1 MRVFMTDINDLSI
14 LYLKN
19 LQYFNKNYSNI
30 LYKLSLV
37 KENQSY
43 ELIVDERDFFN
54 IESIETQQKLL
65 QENPLLLAKEQVAN
79 ALRELPNPEKIVFIG
94 SLLGFGIE
102 EMLARTNPQVILII
116 EPNIE
121 IFKLSCFLVDYEAL
135 CKNKVAIFS
144 IADDE
149 SSLENRILEFIYTLH
164 QKNGHL
170 SFLTSIE
177 QYSKILTKVEKTYT
191 QNVFLTPEAM
201 QTKKITIKKTFNF
214 NAAYKKAK
222 NEQNKGEMRKALETF
237 HEIIFHE
244 CIVENSETEKKELVL
259 STYLTLGII
268 SYNIYRN
275 NADAY
280 MYFGKCI
287 YTPTGKKD
295 IFEDAFYNYALI
307 SQTASELHGKTL
319 TILEEYFKTPSQNVS
334 LISLY
339 AEFLYGTNQLQKAR
353 EFLEPYKEL
362 LIKEH
367 KIVALLEPILPI
379 YHSQEAIDSAR
390 KRHAEEIEALI
401 RLNVK
406 IPEQKLSVYQTFYLA
421 YHNRNNKDLLSRL
434 SDFYRQATPSLNYVA
449 KHCKNYRFSG
459 KKIKIG
465 FISAFLIPNHPI
477 LKFAKNIIDSFEKD
491 SLYDVKI
498 YTLSKK
504 TSEVFHKNVHFLGGS
519 LQEMRK
525 TIAKDE
531 LDILLYTDIGM
542 NPVIYLLAHARLA
555 HIQGLFGGHPVT
567 SGIST
572 IDCFF
577 SNKNLETQNAQEYY
591 TEELLL
597 FENLAGHY
605 DKPNIPE
612 IFSTKEELGLDG
624 TKHNYIIPSKLQK
637 IHPECDWLLS
647 DILKKDEKAVFIFF
661 KDASENMWD
670 GAVKE
675 RLIKL
680 LHEEHIQ
687 FMPWAKSEVFLSYM
701 HHADAVLEPVNFG
714 FGTTAI
720 EAFSVGTPIV
730 TYPKELIY
738 SRATYWYYK
747 QMGID
752 DFYAKNA
759 MEYVDIA
766 IKLAI
771 DANYKESIRSKILKQ
786 NSVLYKNNGA
796 YDELDNFFKNK
807 LGLNT

>member
-1 MRVFMTDINDLSI
+1 MTDIDDLSI

-19 LQYFNKNYSNI
+19 LQFFKKNYVDI
-30 LYKLSLV
+30 LYKLSIV
-37 KENQSY
+37 KENQLY
-43 ELIVDERDFFN
+43 DLIVDERGFFN
-54 IESIETQQKLL
+54 IESIKTKQTLL

-79 ALRELPNPEKIVFIG
+79 ALKEQPNPEKIIFIG

-121 IFKLSCFLVDYEAL
+121 IFKLSCFLVDYETL

-149 SSLENRILEFIYTLH
+149 FSLENRVLEFIYTLH
-164 QKNGHL
+164 QKNEHL
-170 SFLTSIE
+170 SFLTSIT

-191 QNVFLTPEAM
+191 QNVFLTPEAI
-201 QTKKITIKKTFNF
+201 QTKKTTLKKTFNF
-214 NAAYKKAK
+214 NAAYMKAK
-222 NEQNKGEMRKALETF
+222 DKQNKGEIRKALETF

-259 STYLTLGII
+259 SAYLALGII
-268 SYNIYRN
+268 SYNTYRN
-275 NADAY
+275 NANAY

-287 YTPTGKKD
+287 YTKGAKKD
-295 IFEDAFYNYALI
+295 LFEDAFYNYALI
-307 SQTASELHGKTL
+307 SQTASKLHGKTL
-319 TILEEYFKTPSQNVS
+319 TILKEYFQTPSQNVS

-339 AEFLYGTNQLQKAR
+339 AEFLYGTIQIQKAH

-367 KIVALLEPILPI
+367 KIVALLEPVLPV

-390 KRHAEEIEALI
+390 ERLADEIEELI
-401 RLNVK
+401 KLDIR
-406 IPEQKLSVYQTFYLA
+406 IPEQKLSVYQTFLLA
-421 YHNRNNKDLLSRL
+421 YHNRNNKNILSRL
-434 SDFYRQATPSLNYVA
+434 SDFYRQASPEISHVA

-465 FISAFLIPNHPI
+465 FISALLIPNHPV
-477 LKFAKNIIDSFEKD
+477 LKFAKNIIDSFEKN

-498 YTLSKK
+498 YTLSKETTK
-504 TSEVFHKNVHFLGGS
+504 VFHKNVHLLGGS

-525 TIAKDE
+525 TITNDE

-572 IDCFF
+572 IDYFF
-577 SNKNLETQNAQEYY
+577 SNKNLEAQNAQEYY

-597 FENLAGHY
+597 FENLVGHY
-605 DKPNIPE
+605 DKPKIPE
-612 IFSTKEELGLDG
+612 TFLTKEELGLDC

-637 IHPECDWLLS
+637 IHPELDGLLN
-647 DILKKDEKAVFIFF
+647 DILKKDNKAVFIFF
-661 KDASENMWD
+661 KDATENMWD
-670 GAVKE
+670 SAVKE

-680 LHEEHIQ
+680 LHEEHIK
-687 FMPWAKSEVFLSYM
+687 FMPWAKSDAFLSYM

-730 TYPKELIY
+730 TYPKELMY
-738 SRATYWYYK
+738 SRVTYWYYK

-752 DFYAKNA
+752 DFYAKSA
-759 MEYVDIA
+759 AEYVNLA
-766 IKLAI
+766 IKLAS
-771 DANYKESIRSKILKQ
+771 DANYKESIKSKILER
-786 NSVLYKNNGA
+786 NSVLYENSGA
-796 YDELDNFFKNK
+796 YEELDDFFREKFDIN
-807 LGLNT
+807 L